1 MDDAAPGQRLQL
13 AVECQCGPHRGHE
26 RALPGVLTRGTPYLT
41 FTLPCLHQE
50 YVVMVEGAIA
60 STLEELECKADEI
73 DRWTDRESRG
83 LS

>member
-1 MDDAAPGQRLQL
+1 MRSPSGARAGL
-13 AVECQCGPHRGHE
+13 ARGSDSWHT
-26 RALPGVLTRGTPYLT
+26 LPYLT

>member
-41 FTLPCLHQE
+41 LPLPYLVCTR
-50 YVVMVEGAIA
+50 
-60 STLEELECKADEI
+60 STSSWWRAPSPA
-73 DRWTDRESRG
+73 RSR
-83 LS
+83 SSSARRTR